1 MLQWIVAGLTGGY
14 IAPNILKWY
23 WWRLNGVGYFGG
35 MIIGM
40 SVSLILPVALP
51 GLHPLYG
58 FPIILVLSLAGTVV
72 VSLMTKPDEERVVK
86 SFYKHVKPWGLWKPI
101 HDKVMTDDPAF
112 KKNTNFSRDMF
123 NIAVGIIWQLTFT
136 IIPIYLV
143 IRQFTPM
150 WITVAVLLVTTG
162 ILKKTWYDKLKE
174 E

>member
-1 MLQWIVAGLTGGY
+1 
-14 IAPNILKWY
+14 
-23 WWRLNGVGYFGG
+23 
-35 MIIGM
+35 M
-40 SVSLILPVALP
+40 S
-51 GLHPLYG
+51 
-58 FPIILVLSLAGTVV
+58 
-72 VSLMTKPDEERVVK
+72 KPDDEQVTK
-86 SFYKHVKPWGLWKPI
+86 NFYKNVRPWGLWKPV
-101 HDKVMTDDPAF
+101 HAKVIAEDPAF
-112 KKNTNFSRDMF
+112 KKNSSFSRDMF